1 MNGKENS
8 GDDEHRRSFM
18 KKGGL
23 AAGALALGGS
33 GLASAQQGGQQGGE
47 GTVLIPTNNYV
58 KGGQFQ
64 VIGEVQTNLTLSLLE
79 AAGVPS
85 PGNYS
90 GYVIQ
95 YTFTEM
101 PYYALLFV
109 NTQGDSPE
117 IQTQS
122 QAGQGGGPSYT
133 FQGDPT
139 FFTGQGEWISTSI
152 TQSGGGGS

>member
-1 MNGKENS
+1 MNEDS
-8 GDDEHRRSFM
+8 GNGDEYRRSFM
-18 KKGGL
+18 KKGALATGAVGL
-23 AAGALALGGS
+23 AGS
-33 GLASAQQGGQQGGE
+33 GLASAQQDGGGQQGN
-47 GTVLIPTNNYV
+47 VLIPTNNYV

-152 TQSGGGGS
+152 SQGGGS